1 MNKPEL
7 LSPAGTYEKMQYAF
21 AFGADAV
28 YAGVPRFSLRTREN
42 DFTHDRLKDA
52 LEYAHRL
59 GKQFYLTMNIFPH
72 NRKVDSFLKSLDSI
86 ASLKPDA
93 LIMSDPGMIME
104 AREKYPQLTIHLSTQ
119 ANTINWRSVKFWKD
133 LGLKRIILSRELS
146 IDEIKEIKQR
156 VPDIELET
164 FIHGAICIAYS
175 GRCLLSNYF
184 THRDANQGSCT
195 NACRW
200 QYNLYRE
207 PKEKIAEDDD
217 YLPLNHNY
225 YIEESERPGSLMPID
240 EDEHGTYIMNAKD
253 LSTIAIIDDLIKAGI
268 DSFKIEGRTKS
279 LYYVS
284 IVTRA
289 YRNAIDEALE
299 SKSINVRT
307 KEEVKAVA
315 NRGYVTGFLERNP
328 VERGQN
334 YEASHSN
341 DHTHTFTG
349 IIDDYDKK
357 SAKAIIR
364 VRNRFQKGDRLELV
378 TPDDTIPFK
387 VKTIEDLE
395 GSQRDIAHGGGIN
408 VKINIPDFSSDFAL
422 LRRPLA
428 QDMT

>member
-1 MNKPEL
+1 MRKPEL
-7 LSPAGTYEKMQYAF
+7 LSPAGTYEKMQYAY

-42 DFTHDRLKDA
+42 DFTQEKLKKA
-52 LEYAHRL
+52 LEYAHGI

-72 NRKVDSFLKSLDSI
+72 NRKVEPFLKSLDTI
-86 ASLKPDA
+86 ARLKPDA
-93 LIMSDPGMIME
+93 LIMSDPGMIIE
-104 AREKYPQLTIHLSTQ
+104 AREKYPELVIHLSTQ

-200 QYNLYRE
+200 QYNLYQE
-207 PKEKIAEDDD
+207 PKEKIAENDE
-217 YLPLNHNY
+217 YLPLNHSY
-225 YIEESERPGSLMPID
+225 YIEETERPDSLMPID

-253 LSTIAIIDDLIKAGI
+253 LSTIGLINELTEAGI

-279 LYYVS
+279 VYYVS

-289 YRNAIDEALE
+289 YRRAIDEVLMG
-299 SKSINVRT
+299 SKVDELT
-307 KEEVKAVA
+307 KQEVKAVA
-315 NRGYVTGFLERNP
+315 NRGYVSGFLEKNP
-328 VERGQN
+328 VDRGQN
-334 YEASHSN
+334 YEATHSN
-341 DHTHTFTG
+341 DHTHAFAG
-349 IIDDYDKK
+349 IIDNYDEDTG
-357 SAKAIIR
+357 KAVIR

-378 TPDDTIPFK
+378 TLDKTISFK
-387 VKTIEDLE
+387 VETIEDLE
-395 GSQRDIAHGGGIN
+395 GNSLDLAHGGGID
-408 VKINIPDFSSDFAL
+408 VKINIPDYSAEYAL
-422 LRRPLA
+422 LRRPVV
-428 QDMT
+428 QD